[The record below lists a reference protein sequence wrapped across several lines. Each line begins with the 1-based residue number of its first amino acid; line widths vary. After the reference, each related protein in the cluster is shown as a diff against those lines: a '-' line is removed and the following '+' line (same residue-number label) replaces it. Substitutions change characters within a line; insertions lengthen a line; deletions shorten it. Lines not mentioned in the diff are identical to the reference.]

1 MMYLEPLQMPENV
14 EYEKSS
20 YSRNFGKFEIG
31 PLEPGFGTTL
41 GNTLRRVLLSSVQ
54 GAAVRFV
61 RIEGLHHE
69 FTPIP
74 GTNSDYIDL
83 ILRIKQLVIQSNS
96 VEEVPIVLEHKGKGV
111 ITASL
116 ISETAQV
123 KIINKDLYLLEVVED
138 IDLKIEMI
146 VGIGRGYVSADR
158 QNPDGKPVGFIP
170 IDSIYSPIMKVNFT
184 VTHQRVKERM
194 NFDKLI
200 IDIHSN
206 GAVEPMIALFLAAK
220 ILKDMAAKIS
230 QFETEPEYIR
240 DVELD
245 PDLEEKERI
254 LRLSVKEIELTVR
267 AANCLEGANIS
278 TIGEL
283 VSKSEPEML
292 KFRNFG
298 KKSLEEIVQKLK
310 KYDLELGMDV
320 DGIYRKIREARS
332 RGVLPPEEVSVPK
345 PEESKAKESK
355 PAEAKKDAKI
365 SEPKA
370 KETKPATPKAKET
383 KAKEAEKVTPP
394 PKSATPPKKPVPA
407 PKKKVKNATQT

>member
-1 MMYLEPLQMPENV
+1 MMYLEPLQMPETV
-14 EYEKSS
+14 DHDVAT

-41 GNTLRRVLLSSVQ
+41 GNTLRRILLSSIQ

-96 VEEVPIVLEHKGKGV
+96 VEEIPIVLEHKGKGV

-116 ISETAQV
+116 VQENSHI
-123 KIINKDLYLLEVVED
+123 KIMNKDLYLLEVVED
-138 IDLKIEMI
+138 IDFKIEMI

-158 QNPDGKPVGFIP
+158 QNPEGKAVGFIP
-170 IDSIYSPIMKVNFT
+170 IDSIYSPILKVNFS

-194 NFDKLI
+194 NYDRLI
-200 IDIHSN
+200 LDIHSN
-206 GAVEPMIALFLAAK
+206 GAVEPKIALFLAAK

-230 QFETEPEYIR
+230 LFETEPEYIR
-240 DVELD
+240 DIELD

-254 LRLSVKEIELTVR
+254 LRMSVREIELTVR
-267 AANCLEGANIS
+267 AANCLSGAKIE

-283 VSKSEPEML
+283 VSKTEAEML

-310 KYDLELGMDV
+310 KYDLDLGMDV
-320 DGIYRKIREARS
+320 EGIYRKVREARS
-332 RGVLPPEEVSVPK
+332 RGVLPPEE
-345 PEESKAKESK
+345 K
-355 PAEAKKDAKI
+355 PAAIAADKPKAVAEVSAIDNDMD
-365 SEPKA
+365 SEPV
-370 KETKPATPKAKET
+370 ATS
-383 KAKEAEKVTPP
+383 TPR
-394 PKSATPPKKPVPA
+394 KPVPA
-407 PKKKVKNATQT
+407 PKKKVKNATQS

>member
-1 MMYLEPLQMPENV
+1 MMYLEPLQMPESV
-14 EYEKSS
+14 EYDKAS
-20 YSRNFGKFEIG
+20 YSRNYGKFEIG

-69 FTPIP
+69 FTPVP

-96 VEEVPIVLEHKGKGV
+96 VEETNIVLEHKGKGV
-111 ITASL
+111 VTASM
-116 ISETAQV
+116 IQENANV
-123 KIINKDLYLLEVVED
+123 KIINKDLYLLEVTED

-158 QNPDGKPVGFIP
+158 QNPEGHPIGFIP
-170 IDSIYSPIMKVNFT
+170 IDSIYSPILKVNFS
-184 VTHQRVKERM
+184 VSHQRVKERM
-194 NFDKLI
+194 NFDRLI
-200 IDIHSN
+200 LDIHSN
-206 GAVEPMIALFLAAK
+206 GAIEPIIALFLAAK

-230 QFETEPEYIR
+230 LFETEPEYIR

-254 LRLSVKEIELTVR
+254 LSMSVKEIELTVR
-267 AANCLEGANIS
+267 AANCLAQANIE

-298 KKSLEEIVQKLK
+298 KKSLEEIIQKLK

-320 DGIYRKIREARS
+320 DTIYRKIKEARS
-332 RGVLPPEEVSVPK
+332 RGIISADD
-345 PEESKAKESK
+345 SS
-355 PAEAKKDAKI
+355 PAEDTAVAEAPPAKAEK
-365 SEPKA
+365 
-370 KETKPATPKAKET
+370 TATPR
-383 KAKEAEKVTPP
+383 
-394 PKSATPPKKPVPA
+394 KPVPS
-407 PKKKVKNATQT
+407 PKKKVKNATQS

>member
-14 EYEKSS
+14 EHDKAT

-41 GNTLRRVLLSSVQ
+41 GNTLRRILLSSIQ

-69 FTPIP
+69 FCPIP

-116 ISETAQV
+116 IQENAHV
-123 KIINKDLYLLEVVED
+123 KVINKDLYLLEVVED
-138 IDLKIEMI
+138 IDFKLEMI

-158 QNPDGKPVGFIP
+158 QNPEGKAVGFIP
-170 IDSIYSPIMKVNFT
+170 IDSIYSPVLKVNFS

-194 NFDKLI
+194 NFDRLI
-200 IDIHSN
+200 LEIHSN
-206 GAVEPMIALFLAAK
+206 GAVEPMIALFLSAK
-220 ILKDMAAKIS
+220 ILKDMAAKIAL
-230 QFETEPEYIR
+230 FETEPEYIR

-254 LRLSVKEIELTVR
+254 LRMSVREIELTVR
-267 AANCLEGANIS
+267 AANCLAGAKIE

-283 VSKSEPEML
+283 VSKSEAEML

-332 RGVLPPEEVSVPK
+332 RGILPPEET
-345 PEESKAKESK
+345 
-355 PAEAKKDAKI
+355 PA
-365 SEPKA
+365 
-370 KETKPATPKAKET
+370 PAPVT
-383 KAKEAEKVTPP
+383 KAEKKTVEEKPTEETVVASTPR
-394 PKSATPPKKPVPA
+394 KPVPA
-407 PKKKVKNATQT
+407 PKKKVKNATQS

>member
-14 EYEKSS
+14 DYDKAT

-41 GNTLRRVLLSSVQ
+41 GNTLRRVLLSSIQ

-69 FTPIP
+69 FLPIP

-83 ILRIKQLVIQSNS
+83 ILRIKQLVIMSSS

-116 ISETAQV
+116 IQENANI
-123 KIINKDLYLLEVVED
+123 KIVNKDLYLLEVVED
-138 IDLKIEMI
+138 IDFKIEMI
-146 VGIGRGYVSADR
+146 VGIGRGYVSSDR
-158 QNPDGKPVGFIP
+158 QNPEGKPVGFIP
-170 IDSIYSPIMKVNFT
+170 IDSIYSPILKVNFS

-194 NFDKLI
+194 NFDRLVLE
-200 IDIHSN
+200 IHSN
-206 GAVEPMIALFLAAK
+206 GAIEPKIALFLAAK
-220 ILKDMAAKIS
+220 IVKDMAAKIS

-240 DVELD
+240 DIELD

-254 LRLSVKEIELTVR
+254 LRMSVREIELTVR
-267 AANCLEGANIS
+267 AANCLSGAKIE

-283 VSKSEPEML
+283 VSKSEAEML

-298 KKSLEEIVQKLK
+298 KKSLEEIMQKLK

-320 DGIYRKIREARS
+320 EGIYRKIREARS
-332 RGVLPPEEVSVPK
+332 RGVLPPEDKASPVADKAIAMGAS
-345 PEESKAKESK
+345 EEEDDS
-355 PAEAKKDAKI
+355 DMG
-365 SEPKA
+365 
-370 KETKPATPKAKET
+370 TPT
-383 KAKEAEKVTPP
+383 TPR
-394 PKSATPPKKPVPA
+394 KPVPA

>member
-14 EYEKSS
+14 DHDKES
-20 YSRNFGKFEIG
+20 YSRNFGRFEIG
-31 PLEPGFGTTL
+31 PMEPGFGTTM
-41 GNTLRRVLLSSVQ
+41 GNTLRRVLLSSIQ

-74 GTNSDYIDL
+74 GTNSDYLDL
-83 ILRIKQLVIQSNS
+83 ILRIKQLVIESS
-96 VEEVPIVLEHKGKGV
+96 TVEESTIVLEHKGKGIV
-111 ITASL
+111 TAGM
-116 ISETAQV
+116 IQENAHV
-123 KIINKDLYLLEVVED
+123 KIINKDLYLLEVTED

-158 QNPDGKPVGFIP
+158 QNPEGKQLGFIP
-170 IDSIYSPIMKVNFT
+170 IDSVYSPILKVNFS

-200 IDIHSN
+200 LEIHSN
-206 GAVEPMIALFLAAK
+206 GAVEPKIALFLAAK
-220 ILKDMAAKIS
+220 IVKDMAAKIS
-230 QFETEPEYIR
+230 LFETEPEYIR

-254 LRLSVKEIELTVR
+254 LRMSVKEIELTVR
-267 AANCLEGANIS
+267 AANCLEMANIE

-283 VSKSEPEML
+283 VSKTEAEML

-320 DGIYRKIREARS
+320 DTIYRKIREARS
-332 RGVLPPEEVSVPK
+332 RGVVTPEPINPALESDK
-345 PEESKAKESK
+345 SPEA
-355 PAEAKKDAKI
+355 PAEKTDKV
-365 SEPKA
+365 
-370 KETKPATPKAKET
+370 ATT
-383 KAKEAEKVTPP
+383 TPR
-394 PKSATPPKKPVPA
+394 KPVPS
-407 PKKKVKNATQT
+407 PKKKVKNAT

>member
-1 MMYLEPLQMPENV
+1 MMYLEPLQMPESV
-14 EYEKSS
+14 EHDKAS
-20 YSRNFGKFEIG
+20 YSRNYGRFEIG
-31 PLEPGFGTTL
+31 PLEPGFGTTM
-41 GNTLRRVLLSSVQ
+41 GNTLRRVLLSSIQ

-83 ILRIKQLVIQSNS
+83 ILRIKQMVIESKT
-96 VEEVPIVLEHKGKGV
+96 VEESTIVLEHKGKGI
-111 ITASL
+111 ITASMVQENAN
-116 ISETAQV
+116 I
-123 KIINKDLYLLEVVED
+123 KIINKDLYLLEVTED

-158 QNPDGKPVGFIP
+158 QNPEGHPIGFIP
-170 IDSIYSPIMKVNFT
+170 IDSIYSPILKVNFS

-200 IDIHSN
+200 LEIHSN

-230 QFETEPEYIR
+230 LFETEPEYIK

-254 LRLSVKEIELTVR
+254 LRMSVKEIELTVR
-267 AANCLEGANIS
+267 AANCLEMAEIS

-283 VSKSEPEML
+283 VSKSEAEML

-320 DGIYRKIREARS
+320 DSIYRKIKEARS
-332 RGVLPPEEVSVPK
+332 RGIIAPEEATADVIEEKS
-345 PEESKAKESK
+345 PETAPVATEK
-355 PAEAKKDAKI
+355 
-365 SEPKA
+365 
-370 KETKPATPKAKET
+370 TATPR
-383 KAKEAEKVTPP
+383 
-394 PKSATPPKKPVPA
+394 KPVPA
-407 PKKKVKNATQT
+407 PKKKVKNATQS

>member
-1 MMYLEPLQMPENV
+1 MMYLEPLQMPESV
-14 EYEKSS
+14 EHDKKT
-20 YSRNFGKFEIG
+20 YSRNFGRFEIG
-31 PLEPGFGTTL
+31 PLEPGFGTTM
-41 GNTLRRVLLSSVQ
+41 GNTLRRILLSSIQ

-69 FTPIP
+69 FTPVP

-83 ILRIKQLVIQSNS
+83 ILRIKQLVIESNI
-96 VEEVPIVLEHKGKGV
+96 VEESTIILEHKGKGI
-111 ITASL
+111 ITAGM
-116 ISETAQV
+116 IQENANI
-123 KIINKDLYLLEVVED
+123 KIINKDLYLLEVTED

-158 QNPDGKPVGFIP
+158 QNPEGHPIGFIP
-170 IDSIYSPIMKVNFT
+170 IDSIYSPILKVNFS

-200 IDIHSN
+200 LEIHSN

-230 QFETEPEYIR
+230 LFETEPEYIR

-254 LRLSVKEIELTVR
+254 LRMSVKEIELTVR
-267 AANCLEGANIS
+267 AANCLEMANID

-283 VSKSEPEML
+283 VSKSEAEML

-320 DGIYRKIREARS
+320 DGIYRKIKEARS
-332 RGVLPPEEVSVPK
+332 RGIIAPEDAK
-345 PEESKAKESK
+345 PEAPVVEKTEKA
-355 PAEAKKDAKI
+355 PAA
-365 SEPKA
+365 SEK
-370 KETKPATPKAKET
+370 TATPR
-383 KAKEAEKVTPP
+383 
-394 PKSATPPKKPVPA
+394 KPVPA
-407 PKKKVKNATQT
+407 PKKKVKNATQS